1 MSISNVAMTISFN
14 HPGVVTS
21 PNYPDKYPNDLQN
34 TTTIEVE
41 KGMIIALKF
50 TAFNVEWGDD
60 SCQDNVCQRQGDNL
74 RPPDHRGRRR
84 VHLDGEDKILSETF
98 FWDTL

>member
-1 MSISNVAMTISFN
+1 MIVALN
-14 HPGVVTS
+14 
-21 PNYPDKYPNDLQN
+21 
-34 TTTIEVE
+34 
-41 KGMIIALKF
+41 F

-74 RPPDHRGRRR
+74 RPPDHRGWRQ

-98 FWDTL
+98 FWDTLYQILEKENASKLESLSLS